1 MKKIQLFLKY
11 LVLMLFLIVW
21 IIIMFFT
28 DYMNSQSFKLYC
40 MFVVGCGCAYSIWQ
54 KTYVPDARSYIAEKA
69 LALILIV
76 AAFIRL
82 LCFYIKKSK
91 YVTDFSVAY
100 FFWLFFYPHM
110 LEYNQSSFS
119 IATCTVV
126 GTLITDM
133 TICSVNM

>member
-11 LVLMLFLIVW
+11 LILLLFLIVW

-28 DYMNSQSFKLYC
+28 DCMNSQSFKLYC

-54 KTYVPDARSYIAEKA
+54 KNYVPDARSYIAEKA
-69 LALILIV
+69 LVLILIV

-82 LCFYIKKSK
+82 LCFKKIRSK

-100 FFWLFFYPHM
+100 FF
-110 LEYNQSSFS
+110 
-119 IATCTVV
+119 VV
-126 GTLITDM
+126 FLSTYVRI
-133 TICSVNM
+133 

>member
-40 MFVVGCGCAYSIWQ
+40 MFVVGGWMCILNLAENLCTGCKVIYCRKSISINTYSSSFHQI
-54 KTYVPDARSYIAEKA
+54 IMF
-69 LALILIV
+69 L
-76 AAFIRL
+76 
-82 LCFYIKKSK
+82 IKKVK
-91 YVTDFSVAY
+91 IRNRLFCCV
-100 FFWLFFYPHM
+100 FFLLFFYPHM

-119 IATCTVV
+119 IATCAVV

>member
-1 MKKIQLFLKY
+1 MDCVYISEGSY
-11 LVLMLFLIVW
+11 LWKHNDAVIYLRGICHEEDSIIFKVLSFNAFLIVW

-82 LCFYIKKSK
+82 LCF
-91 YVTDFSVAY
+91 
-100 FFWLFFYPHM
+100 
-110 LEYNQSSFS
+110 
-119 IATCTVV
+119 
-126 GTLITDM
+126 
-133 TICSVNM
+133 

>member
-11 LVLMLFLIVW
+11 LILMLFLIAW

-28 DYMNSQSFKLYC
+28 DCMNSQSFKLYC

-54 KTYVPDARSYIAEKA
+54 KTYVPDAKSYIAEKA

-82 LCFYIKKSK
+82 LCF
-91 YVTDFSVAY
+91 
-100 FFWLFFYPHM
+100 
-110 LEYNQSSFS
+110 
-119 IATCTVV
+119 
-126 GTLITDM
+126 
-133 TICSVNM
+133 

>member
-28 DYMNSQSFKLYC
+28 DCMNSQSFKLYC

-82 LCFYIKKSK
+82 LCFLFKKSK

-100 FFWLFFYPHM
+100 FFCCFFIH
-110 LEYNQSSFS
+110 
-119 IATCTVV
+119 
-126 GTLITDM
+126 
-133 TICSVNM
+133 IC